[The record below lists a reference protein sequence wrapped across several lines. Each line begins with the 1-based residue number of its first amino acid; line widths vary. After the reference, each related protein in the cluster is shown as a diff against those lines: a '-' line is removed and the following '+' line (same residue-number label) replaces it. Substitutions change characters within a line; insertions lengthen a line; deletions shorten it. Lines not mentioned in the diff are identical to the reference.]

1 MSTIGEQIKELRNK
15 HHLTQSELGEQ
26 LHISRSTIANWESNQ
41 NYPDIQTIIELSNLF
56 DISLD
61 QLLKGDQQ
69 VVEKIADDTKIR
81 KNQTKKIIVLYVL
94 ATMLLSVILLFLL
107 PRIINKDITDDSMIA
122 SAKIENNILIVGD
135 RFTLLPFV

>member
-107 PRIINKDITDDSMIA
+107 PRIINKDITDDRMIA
-122 SAKIENNILIVGD
+122 SAKSKII
-135 RFTLLPFV
+135 FS

>member
-15 HHLTQSELGEQ
+15 HHLTQSELGEK

-94 ATMLLSVILLFLL
+94 ATMLLSVILLFL
-107 PRIINKDITDDSMIA
+107 
-122 SAKIENNILIVGD
+122 
-135 RFTLLPFV
+135 